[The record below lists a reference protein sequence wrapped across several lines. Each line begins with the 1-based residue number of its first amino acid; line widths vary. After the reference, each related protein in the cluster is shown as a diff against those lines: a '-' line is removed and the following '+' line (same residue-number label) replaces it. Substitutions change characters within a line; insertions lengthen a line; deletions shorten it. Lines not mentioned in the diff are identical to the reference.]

1 MTDLSNK
8 IIYKTK
14 CYVTENWGSP
24 FIVAFML
31 LLLSSAI
38 SLSLDSSNFANS
50 TSVFAFYALVIG
62 VILQLVCFLRHRK
75 EYTVAEAV
83 Y

>member
-1 MTDLSNK
+1 MTELGNK
-8 IIYKTK
+8 IIHNTK

-38 SLSLDSSNFANS
+38 SLSLGSSNFANS
-50 TSVFAFYALVIG
+50 TSIFAFYALVIG
-62 VILQLVCFLRHRK
+62 VILQLVCFLKYRK
-75 EYTVAEAV
+75 ESALAETV
-83 Y
+83 

>member
-8 IIYKTK
+8 IIQKTK
-14 CYVTENWGSP
+14 YYVTENWGSP

-38 SLSLDSSNFANS
+38 SLSLDSSNLANS
-50 TSVFAFYALVIG
+50 TSVYAFYALVVG
-62 VILQLVCFLRHRK
+62 VILQLVCFLKYRK
-75 EYTVAEAV
+75 ESTLAEAV
-83 Y
+83 